1 MIFQKK
7 KIPSETWTH
16 PPTYIVISDVW
27 IFFFAQLLRRQK
39 KRWRYNTDEDMKKYR
54 LTEDMAQ
61 NRNYW
66 MTGILAGPAQGH
78 GQER

>member
-1 MIFQKK
+1 MLFPKK
-7 KIPSETWTH
+7 NPIETWTH
-16 PPTYIVISDVW
+16 PHTSIVISDVG

-39 KRWRYNTDEDMKKYR
+39 KRWMYNTDEDMKKYR
-54 LTEDMAQ
+54 LTEDRAQ

-78 GQER
+78 GQEK